1 MFVSVVVPCYRS
13 ARTLPTLIGRLAT
26 VLSTAAVGYEVVLV
40 VDGSPDDTWEVAAG
54 LARDHP
60 GVRAIRLARNYGQHN
75 ATIAG
80 VRAAT
85 HEVIVTMDDDLQHP
99 PEEIPRL
106 LAALT
111 DEVDLVYAHPHEEEH
126 GILRNLSSQIFKLGL
141 SGPLGVRNARS
152 LSAFRA
158 FRAFLRSGLDDVTGP
173 FVCLDVFLSWCTT
186 RIRNVEVR
194 MDQRGEGRSGYT
206 LRTLLRQ
213 AVNVVAAY
221 SSAPLRFVSY
231 LGLLVGGFGA
241 CLLGLFLW
249 SYFAGRTSVA
259 GFTSIT
265 SMIALFSSAQM
276 LGIGILGEYLGRLHS
291 GGMGRPTYVVRTEV
305 SAADGSAGQLRV
317 PEVVS
322 QRSPEGW
329 KA

>member
-13 ARTLPTLIGRLAT
+13 ARTLPSLIDRLA
-26 VLSTAAVGYEVVLV
+26 AALPAAAIGYEVVLV
-40 VDGSPDDTWEVAAG
+40 VDGSPDDTWEVAAE

-60 GVRAIRLARNYGQHN
+60 EVRAIRLARNYGQHN

-80 VRAAT
+80 VRAAV
-85 HEVIVTMDDDLQHP
+85 HDVIVTMDDDLQHP

-111 DEVDLVYAHPHEEEH
+111 DEVDLVYGHPREEEH
-126 GILRNLSSQIFKLGL
+126 GILRNLSSQLFKLGL
-141 SGPLGVRNARS
+141 SGPLGARDARS

-173 FVCLDVFLSWCTT
+173 FVCIDVVLSWCT
-186 RIRNVEVR
+186 RRVQDVEVH
-194 MDQRGEGRSGYT
+194 MDQRSEGRSGYT

-213 AVNVVAAY
+213 AVNVVVAY
-221 SSAPLRFVSY
+221 SSTPLRIVSY
-231 LGLLVGGFGA
+231 LGLLAGGFGA
-241 CLLGLFLW
+241 CLLGLVLW
-249 SYFAGRTSVA
+249 SYFAGHTSVA
-259 GFTSIT
+259 GFTSIA

-276 LGIGILGEYLGRLHS
+276 LGIGVLGEYLGRLHS

-305 SAADGSAGQLRV
+305 GAAGASTGQVRI

-322 QRSPEGW
+322 QRSQEGW
-329 KA
+329 MA

>member
-1 MFVSVVVPCYRS
+1 VFVSVVVPCYRS
-13 ARTLPTLIGRLAT
+13 ARTLPSLIGRLAT
-26 VLSTAAVGYEVVLV
+26 ALSVAAIGYEVVLV
-40 VDGSPDDTWEVAAG
+40 VDGSPDDTWEVAAE
-54 LARDHP
+54 LARERP
-60 GVRAIRLARNYGQHN
+60 EVRAIRLARNYGQHN

-80 VRAAT
+80 VRAAR

-111 DEVDLVYAHPHEEEH
+111 DEVDLVYGHPRDEEH
-126 GILRNLSSQIFKLGL
+126 GFLRNLSSQVFKFGL

-173 FVCLDVFLSWCTT
+173 FVCIDVFLSWCTT
-186 RIRNVEVR
+186 RIQDVEVR
-194 MDQRGEGRSGYT
+194 MDHRGEGRSGYT

-213 AVNVVAAY
+213 AVNVVVAY
-221 SSAPLRFVSY
+221 SSTPLRFVSY

-241 CLLGLFLW
+241 CLLGLVLW

-259 GFTSIT
+259 GFTSVA

-305 SAADGSAGQLRV
+305 AATDVGTGRTRV

-322 QRSPEGW
+322 PRSGEGW

>member
-13 ARTLPTLIGRLAT
+13 ARTLPSLVGRLDTA
-26 VLSTAAVGYEVVLV
+26 LSEAAIGYEVLLV

-54 LARDHP
+54 LAREHP
-60 GVRAIRLARNYGQHN
+60 EVRAIRLARNYGQHN

-80 VRAAT
+80 VRAAK

-111 DEVDLVYAHPHEEEH
+111 DEVDLVYGHPREEEH
-126 GILRNLSSQIFKLGL
+126 GILRNLSSQLFKLGL

-158 FRAFLRSGLDDVTGP
+158 FRAFLRSGLGDVTGP
-173 FVCLDVFLSWCTT
+173 FVCIDVVLSWCTT
-186 RIRNVEVR
+186 RIQDVEVH
-194 MDQRGEGRSGYT
+194 MDERSEGRSGYT

-213 AVNVVAAY
+213 AVNVVVAY

-249 SYFAGRTSVA
+249 SYFTGRTSVA
-259 GFTSIT
+259 GFTSVA

-276 LGIGILGEYLGRLHS
+276 LGIGILGEYLGWLHY
-291 GGMGRPTYVVRTEV
+291 GGMGRPTYVVRTEINATNTNASKV
-305 SAADGSAGQLRV
+305 HLPGALKG
-317 PEVVS
+317 
-322 QRSPEGW
+322 
-329 KA
+329 